1 MFTNEMPKAGAM
13 NPKLKADVPTPPL
26 FGMDSAD
33 DVITAIDGKRDQVSV
48 LVDLLYPYFSHVEAG
63 EKELFFIKTD
73 FTRIRTY
80 IEIISDALTDM
91 GKLVERWNEIADTF
105 CESNMEKKGSS
116 ENER

>member
-1 MFTNEMPKAGAM
+1 MMEKAA
-13 NPKLKADVPTPPL
+13 KTPTVEL
-26 FGMDSAD
+26 FGGQDSID
-33 DVITAIDGKRDQVSV
+33 DIITAIDGKRDQIGV
-48 LVDLLYPYFSHVEAG
+48 LVDLLYGYFTHREAG
-63 EKELFFIKTD
+63 EKELFYIKTD
-73 FTRIRTY
+73 FARIRTY